1 MENIVPKSKWERGFY
16 GIYIYYPKRKST
28 LIRSTHQEFFFPL
41 SLSINLRIIIKY
53 NLLSSPCFPWDI

>member
-28 LIRSTHQEFFFPL
+28 LIRSTHQEFFSL
-41 SLSINLRIIIKY
+41 SLSRSILES
-53 NLLSSPCFPWDI
+53 L